1 MLNVLCLSERIA
13 LLLELEYGGC
23 SFFVR
28 WYNSTRGILAYWVV
42 FVCQTV
48 QLYSYDLI
56 MLGGLCLSERIALL
70 LGVDHVGL
78 SSLI

>member
-1 MLNVLCLSERIA
+1 MLDVLCLSERIS
-13 LLLELEYGGC
+13 LLLELEYVGC

-56 MLGGLCLSERIALL
+56 MLVVFVCQN
-70 LGVDHVGL
+70 V
-78 SSLI
+78 